1 MSSSTELDEPRS
13 GPTPQRLWQSRPVRW
28 SAASGGLLALGI
40 AVGFTSCPEW
50 LATGVFMMSTVAGV
64 RFFAAEAVEELV
76 SHREVGIEL
85 LMTVAA
91 VVAGALGLWGEAA
104 SLAFLYSISEA
115 LEAFTEG
122 KTRNAIRALLDLAPR
137 RVTRIEADGSHIE
150 VEIDEL
156 SVGDRFLVR
165 PGQNVATDGVV
176 TDGTSAVNEAA
187 ITGESMPVEKA
198 TGSKVFAGTTNAQ
211 GALVVEATATSAENT
226 LAAIVR
232 LVQEAQE
239 QRGQGEEFM
248 ERFARI
254 YSPAVLGL
262 GVVVA
267 VAGGAVT
274 GEWSSWLERAAT
286 VIVAAA
292 PCALVIS
299 IPVTYVAALGN
310 AARTGIL
317 IKGGIHLETL
327 GRLTG
332 VALDKTG
339 TITTGHPTLTGI
351 HPADTIDRHRVLQ
364 LAAAIEQRSEHPLA
378 RAIVD
383 AAAHEALAMPEVAE
397 FRSIVGAGAVGS
409 IDGSTYTVASPTHL
423 RAGGF
428 DTGPFDLAINGLEET
443 GATVVA
449 IADNSSIL
457 GVLAIEDTVR
467 HNAAQAINALR
478 AAGINDVLMLTGD
491 NPRTAAAVASQVG
504 ILDVEAG
511 LRPADKAR
519 IITEFNARS
528 GVVAM
533 VGDGVNDA
541 PALASAS
548 VGIAMGTAGSDVAL
562 ETADVALMADD
573 LGKLA
578 TAVNIG
584 RRTRRIVT
592 QNIVLSLLILTVLV
606 PSALFGLIALP
617 AAVLAHELSELVV
630 ILNGVRMSR
639 SNRRDTED
647 GQAPSTSPAALREHR
662 SVREA

>member
-1 MSSSTELDEPRS
+1 M
-13 GPTPQRLWQSRPVRW
+13 RW
-28 SAASGGLLALGI
+28 SAASGGLLAVGI
-40 AVGFTSCPEW
+40 AVGLASGPEW
-50 LATGVFMMSTVAGV
+50 LATGAFVMSTLAGV
-64 RFFAAEAVEELV
+64 RFFAPEAVEELV

-91 VVAGALGLWGEAA
+91 VVAGGLGLWGEAA

-137 RVTRIEADGSHIE
+137 RVTRIEADGSHTE

-156 SVGDRFLVR
+156 TVGDRFLVR
-165 PGQNVATDGVV
+165 PGQNIATDGIVM
-176 TDGTSAVNEAA
+176 DGTSAVNEAA

-198 TGSKVFAGTTNAQ
+198 TGSMVFAGTTNAQ

-226 LAAIVR
+226 LASIVR

-274 GEWSSWLERAAT
+274 GEWSDWLERAAT

-310 AARTGIL
+310 AARIGIL

-332 VALDKTG
+332 IALDKTG
-339 TITTGHPTLTGI
+339 TITSGRPTLTDS
-351 HPADTIDRHRVLQ
+351 HPADTIARNRVLR
-364 LAAAIEQRSEHPLA
+364 LAAAIERRSEHPLA
-378 RAIVD
+378 RAIVA
-383 AAAHEALAMPEVAE
+383 AAAHEALAIPEVAE
-397 FRSIVGAGAVGS
+397 FRSIAGAGAVGS
-409 IDGSTYTVASPTHL
+409 IDGITYTVASPTYL
-423 RAGGF
+423 RAAEF
-428 DTGPFDLAINGLEET
+428 DTGPFDLAIHGLEET

-449 IADNSSIL
+449 LADRSSIL

-467 HNAAQAINALR
+467 PNAAQAINALR
-478 AAGINDVLMLTGD
+478 AAGIDDVLMLTGD
-491 NPRTAAAVASQVG
+491 NPRTAAVIASQVG

-511 LRPADKAR
+511 LKPADKAR
-519 IITEFNARS
+519 IITEFTARS

-562 ETADVALMADD
+562 ETADIALMADD

-647 GQAPSTSPAALREHR
+647 GQAPSTSPAAPRQDQ